1 MTRALLALA
10 AAVAAGCV
18 SFALA
23 YGLSLGIERLFPP
36 EVLGPSAAEGVF
48 DGSRSAT
55 QIAWL
60 AVVFAPMYETLLAQS
75 APLEFAR
82 WLRWP
87 AVWGVV
93 ASAAVFGLAHWLGG
107 GIGHGVVSFAMG
119 LVFASVY
126 LAFRRDGPFLP
137 WAVAAG
143 AHGIN
148 NGLALWLVH

>member
-1 MTRALLALA
+1 VRRLLAALA
-10 AAVAAGCV
+10 AAVAAGCC

-23 YGLSLGIERLFPP
+23 YALSLGIERLFPP

-48 DGSRSAT
+48 DGSRSPS

-60 AVVFAPMYETLLAQS
+60 AVVFAPLYETLLAQT
-75 APLEFAR
+75 APMEFAR

-87 AVWGVV
+87 ALAGVL

-119 LVFASVY
+119 LVFASAY
-126 LAFRRDGPFLP
+126 LAFRDGGALLP
-137 WAVAAG
+137 SAVAAG
-143 AHGIN
+143 AHGVN
-148 NGLALWLVH
+148 NALALWLVH